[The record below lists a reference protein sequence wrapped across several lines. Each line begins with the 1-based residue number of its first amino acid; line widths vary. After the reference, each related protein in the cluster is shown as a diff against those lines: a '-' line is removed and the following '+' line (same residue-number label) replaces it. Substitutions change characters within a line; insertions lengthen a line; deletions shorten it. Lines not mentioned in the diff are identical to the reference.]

1 MKIGKNLG
9 KKPLNQN
16 KMEQTAVQKAIE
28 KIDEQIEIAQA
39 CRIEASKVRDET
51 STSRHHGMKISLVAF
66 RQELINLLELEKLK
80 NHSEYMRGWYNG
92 FNSKEIENLKT
103 K

>member
-1 MKIGKNLG
+1 
-9 KKPLNQN
+9 
-16 KMEQTAVQKAIE
+16 MEKTVIQKAIE

-39 CRIEASKVRDET
+39 CRIEAAKIKDET
-51 STSRHHGMKISLVAF
+51 STSGHHGMKIGLVRF
-66 RQELINLLELEKLK
+66 KQELVNFLELEKLQ

-92 FNSKEIENLKT
+92 FNGKEIET

>member
-1 MKIGKNLG
+1 
-9 KKPLNQN
+9 
-16 KMEQTAVQKAIE
+16 MEQTAVQKAIE